1 MLVLNMSQIDSCMKA
16 QRMLSKVTLFGAAEQ
31 EVQCQPFR
39 KQEQSR
45 QGTRSRVAT
54 KHDKRFA
61 LLSARIE
68 SQVHRPELKRI
79 SCWHQASGPPV
90 HHRNGH
96 PGNRSRGAMREN
108 TVHFKDSRVTR
119 RFHSLLHRQQLPL
132 CVVFTTCADSTSRV
146 LANHCYDRDH
156 LATSCGWM
164 RTTTKMMRTT
174 AANHGI
180 DHFRQ
185 LLANDAPMSRLG
197 FV

>member
-1 MLVLNMSQIDSCMKA
+1 MHESSTHAVKGNS
-16 QRMLSKVTLFGAAEQ
+16 FGAAEQ
-31 EVQCQPFR
+31 KVQCQPFR
-39 KQEQSR
+39 KQELSR

-54 KHDKRFA
+54 KHDKTCA

-79 SCWHQASGPPV
+79 SCWYQASGPPV
-90 HHRNGH
+90 Q
-96 PGNRSRGAMREN
+96 
-108 TVHFKDSRVTR
+108 VTR
-119 RFHSLLHRQQLPL
+119 RFQSLLHRQQLPL

-156 LATSCGWM
+156 LATNCGWM
-164 RTTTKMMRTT
+164 RTTMKMMRTT
-174 AANHGI
+174 AANHGT

-185 LLANDAPMSRLG
+185 LLASDALMSQLG